1 MIRGP
6 APERCACPIGLDRTE
21 WRVRALLLV
30 ALVGCGGASVAPLAP
45 DPGGTSNR
53 RPASAGA
60 EAGPFEPG
68 PTELTEAEAF
78 VGTWALS
85 HDAQPWCVLSL
96 SLGPDGELQ
105 ASVVRF
111 EDPSWTTFTIVRVK
125 LDRTA
130 GSLELLGDYT
140 DYETGVTIVLT
151 LRAGGVEGTAGG
163 ETYGTAS
170 VVRGARVAP

>member
-6 APERCACPIGLDRTE
+6 SPERCACPIGLDRTE
-21 WRVRALLLV
+21 WRVRALLVV
-30 ALVGCGGASVAPLAP
+30 ALVGCGGASVAPPAP

-53 RPASAGA
+53 RPASTGA
-60 EAGPFEPG
+60 EVGPAEPG
-68 PTELTEAEAF
+68 LTEADAF

-105 ASVVRF
+105 ASVLRF

-151 LRAGGVEGTAGG
+151 LRAGGMEGTAGG